1 MAKET
6 VGEYLKKEREL
17 RQITLEEISE
27 GTKISVARLKLI
39 EENRFD
45 DLPAEVFVRGFIR
58 NYAEYIGID
67 PEEAILRLEEDLEG
81 EEKQIPAAQEIPDSK
96 FHIEPKKKSS
106 PFYWLLLA
114 ILIILI
120 SGGVYYYFFSE
131 KSSQNVLSPS
141 VNVTSSLNDKQG
153 RIRGSNNKINKT
165 PDILLE
171 EEVKESSPNNS
182 DNANLTK
189 DTVKSSNK

>member
-81 EEKQIPAAQEIPDSK
+81 EEKQIPTAQEIPDSK

-120 SGGVYYYFFSE
+120 FGGVYYYFFSE
-131 KSSQNVLSPS
+131 KSSQNVSSPS
-141 VNVTSSLNDKQG
+141 VNVTSSLNDQQG
-153 RIRGSNNKINKT
+153 SITGSNNKINKT